1 MDITAI
7 LIFAGA
13 LMINAGTP
21 GPSIAALVARVLA
34 SGPRAV
40 MPFLAAMW
48 IGEGLWLGAAAFGLS
63 VLAQRFHAGFIILKY
78 CGVAYLLYLAWR
90 MWRAAGR
97 HQDEVAETP
106 QGSPIQLF
114 LTGLAITLGNPKLMV
129 FYLALLPSIVDL
141 TRLTPAGFAA
151 LLLTMMAVLAG
162 VDLAW
167 VLLAHGARR
176 LIRSRKGMKIAN
188 RFGAAAMGGAAL
200 AIATR

>member
-1 MDITAI
+1 MDIAAM

-13 LMINAGTP
+13 LVINAGMP

-34 SGPRAV
+34 RGPRDV

-48 IGEGLWLGAAAFGLS
+48 IGEGLWFSAAAFGLS
-63 VLAQRFHAGFIILKY
+63 VLAQSFHTGFLVLKY
-78 CGVAYLLYLAWR
+78 CGVAYLLYLAWK

-97 HQDEVAETP
+97 QENEAMPP
-106 QGSPIQLF
+106 QGSPLQMF
-114 LTGLAITLGNPKLMV
+114 LTGLAITFGNPKLMV
-129 FYLALLPSIVDL
+129 FYLALLPSIVNLETL
-141 TRLTPAGFAA
+141 TVAGFGA
-151 LLLTMMAVLAG
+151 LLLTMMTVLAS

-176 LIRSRKGMKIAN
+176 LIRSRRGVNVVN
-188 RFGAAAMGGAAL
+188 RFGAVAMGGAAV